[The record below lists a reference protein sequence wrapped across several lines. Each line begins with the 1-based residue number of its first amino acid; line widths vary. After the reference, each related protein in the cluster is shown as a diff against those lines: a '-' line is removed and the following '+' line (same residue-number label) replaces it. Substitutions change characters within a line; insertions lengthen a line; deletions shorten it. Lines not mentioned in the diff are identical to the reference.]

1 MDTLISPV
9 WENVLTALAILI
21 AIGVVI
27 SVVWPR
33 LGWKIIAANKKQA
46 TKRQAPRKQAA
57 GKTGSLGQF
66 AIKTAIVAAAVVV
79 SAWIMLD
86 VLDDFADRRMQQ
98 LEQTLRSATSF
109 GGRQFWTKLES
120 ELDALADPR
129 SDLSME
135 KKQKMLTQIRAIS
148 DRWRPFLLEASSA
161 IEGQTPAAGPSRPP
175 ASLSTAPG
183 R

>member
-1 MDTLISPV
+1 M
-9 WENVLTALAILI
+9 
-21 AIGVVI
+21 
-27 SVVWPR
+27 
-33 LGWKIIAANKKQA
+33 
-46 TKRQAPRKQAA
+46 
-57 GKTGSLGQF
+57 
-66 AIKTAIVAAAVVV
+66 VV

-98 LEQTLRSATSF
+98 LQQALRSATSL
-109 GGRQFWTKLES
+109 GGRQFWTKLEN

-135 KKQKMLTQIRAIS
+135 KKQKVLTQIRAIS